1 MANLRLY
8 TLVYVALIGLAVSKW
23 AFFEVLEYN
32 IAVSL
37 TMVAAAIKTS
47 LIVGYYQHLRYEPR
61 ILTVLIFT
69 AFVGVLILS
78 AAASFS
84 IL

>member
-1 MANLRLY
+1 MTSLRWY
-8 TLVYVALIGLAVSKW
+8 TFVYVALLGLAVSKY

-32 IAVSL
+32 VALTL

-47 LIVGYYQHLRYEPR
+47 LIVGYYQHLRHEPR

-69 AFVGVLILS
+69 AFMGVVILG